1 MGEARDIE
9 RDKEGRGMQRRE
21 AETQSKDQINRFTE
35 VGR

>member
-21 AETQSKDQINRFTE
+21 GEKVSKDKKIYR
-35 VGR
+35 GR